1 MVNKQKNARSLD
13 SLEKEIRA
21 LRKKAQLL
29 ERKIDDNFNYFQGH
43 SGSLFVRSLLPRK
56 IEGEE
61 LSGNAILDR
70 VLQNERLQ
78 SVLLKLA
85 DQLAEKLGDGI
96 NWLVNRVFRK

>member
-1 MVNKQKNARSLD
+1 MATTQKNARSLD
-13 SLEKEIRA
+13 SLEIEIRA
-21 LRKKAQLL
+21 LRRKAKLL
-29 ERKIDDNFNYFQGH
+29 EGKIDDSFTYFQHH

-56 IEGEE
+56 TEGET
-61 LSGNAILDR
+61 LSGNPILDR